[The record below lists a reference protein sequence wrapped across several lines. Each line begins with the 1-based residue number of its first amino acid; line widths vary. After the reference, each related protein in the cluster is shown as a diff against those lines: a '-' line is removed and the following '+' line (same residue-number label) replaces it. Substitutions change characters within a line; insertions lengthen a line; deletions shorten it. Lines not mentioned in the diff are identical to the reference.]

1 MLKRSEGYFI
11 YLIRKRFE
19 FHHKGKKMKI
29 YQTIFVVK
37 GRVMENK
44 FCSSSLNIFKTL
56 DVSQQM
62 WVPERGAVLKLGTNE

>member
-1 MLKRSEGYFI
+1 
-11 YLIRKRFE
+11 
-19 FHHKGKKMKI
+19 MKI

-37 GRVMENK
+37 GRVLENK